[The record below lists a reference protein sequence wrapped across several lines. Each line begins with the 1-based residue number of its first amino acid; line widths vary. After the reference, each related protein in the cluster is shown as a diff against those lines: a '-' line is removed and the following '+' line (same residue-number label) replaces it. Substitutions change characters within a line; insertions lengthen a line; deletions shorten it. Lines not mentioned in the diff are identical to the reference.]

1 MEKMLIVDDEEW
13 ILDGLKLMLPWEK
26 MGIELTD
33 TAENGLEAM
42 DIIEKESPDIVL
54 TDVRMPLM
62 DGLEL
67 AEKIYARGIICEVI
81 IISGYADFEYAKR
94 AVAYNV
100 SAYLTKPVQR
110 EELDETVREAVKKI
124 QSKKV
129 REVIVKQFKENEE
142 NDKLSHYYLNEKSH
156 RELEAGKEYL
166 TIVFQASLLRQK
178 KDTGEDV
185 GGIFLRLAKNENW
198 NQGQGVFFRNH
209 SNPNQY
215 ILIIGFQKESS
226 YEDVYKNVIH
236 DFERFL
242 IRVRKEM
249 DIEGIIGVGE
259 PYANT
264 AHSFKSYLQAKF
276 IVENMQSGRE
286 CRLVTISQF
295 EKSYSGVC
303 VDYDEIN
310 NLITAVEYGN
320 RQAAGIIFS
329 TLAEK
334 WKSRND
340 ASLIAIRM
348 NIQEIIVLLSKIMI
362 KYGSSMYELN
372 REYADIFGQIWMI
385 TSKEKLIELSMLL
398 TEAVKDYIDSIK
410 NEGGESVTLQIKRY
424 VDEHFSEPL
433 TLNDMARQY
442 YVNAAY
448 LSRAFKKETG
458 INFND
463 YVRRLRMEKA
473 IMLLRSTDRKIYEIA
488 QLVGYDNV
496 NYFMKKFQDD
506 YGITPGAYRERKIFR

>member
-1 MEKMLIVDDEEW
+1 MEKLLIVDDEEW
-13 ILDGLKLMLPWEK
+13 ILDGLKLMLPWEE
-26 MGIELTD
+26 MGIILTD

-42 DIIEKESPDIVL
+42 DIIEKQSPDIVL

-67 AEKIYARGIICEVI
+67 AEKIYTRGISCEVI

-110 EELDETVREAVKKI
+110 AELDETVRETIKKL
-124 QSKKV
+124 QTK
-129 REVIVKQFKENEE
+129 REQEVIVKQFRENEE

-156 RELEAGKEYL
+156 RKLEVGKEYL
-166 TIVFQASLLRQK
+166 TVVFQASLLRQK
-178 KDTGEDV
+178 KDTGEDA
-185 GGIFLRLAKNENW
+185 GGVFLRLAKNENW

-215 ILIIGFQKESS
+215 ILIIGFRKESS
-226 YEDVYKNVIH
+226 YENVYKKIMH
-236 DFERFL
+236 DFESFL
-242 IRVRKEM
+242 LRARKEM

-264 AHSFKSYLQAKF
+264 ALSFKSYLQAKF
-276 IVENMQSGRE
+276 IVENMQSSRE

-295 EKSYSGVC
+295 EKAYSGVC

-320 RQAAGIIFS
+320 RQMTGKIFGA
-329 TLAEK
+329 LAEK
-334 WKSRND
+334 WKRRND
-340 ASLIAIRM
+340 DSLIAIRM

-385 TSKEKLIELSMLL
+385 TSKEKLMELSMLL
-398 TEAVKDYIDSIK
+398 TEAVTDYIDTVR
-410 NEGGESVTLQIKRY
+410 NEGKEPVTLQIKRY
-424 VDEHFSEPL
+424 VDEHFSDPL
-433 TLNDMARQY
+433 TLSDMAKQY

-458 INFND
+458 TNFND
-463 YVRRLRMEKA
+463 YVRKLRMEKA
-473 IMLLRSTDRKIYEIA
+473 IMLLRSTDMKIYEIA
-488 QLVGYDNV
+488 QLAGYDNV

-506 YGITPGAYRERKIFR
+506 YGVTPGAFREGKVSG